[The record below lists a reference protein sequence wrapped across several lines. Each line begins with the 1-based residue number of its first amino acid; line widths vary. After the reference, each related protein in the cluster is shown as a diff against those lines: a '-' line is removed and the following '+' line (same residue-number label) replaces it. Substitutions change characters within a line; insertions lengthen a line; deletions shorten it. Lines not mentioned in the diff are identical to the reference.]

1 MESIVV
7 ATHFSET
14 SQNAVL
20 YAAGVA
26 KSFGVKLVLFNAFQ
40 MPLHGSNRLTS
51 AASVD
56 LLIEKSKDK
65 LKEMAGRLEN
75 DFNITV
81 TYSCIY
87 AQLELEIDYVM
98 QSNAS
103 PLLIMGMSNK
113 SLEQNLM
120 GNPTTSLISMKNFP
134 VLAVPRSAQFTGISK
149 ILFACDLAQSIPVKI
164 LAKLRSIAQKLES
177 EVTVFYVENEIQSL
191 QSKAKALV
199 AIEDELEGVVHFYK
213 NIKSN
218 TVIASI
224 EKEVVNAKADLLVM
238 TPKKYGFWE
247 SLIHRSK
254 TRMMASGLHIP
265 LLSIPLE

>member
-1 MESIVV
+1 MKSILV
-7 ATHFSET
+7 ATHFSE
-14 SQNAVL
+14 SSENAVI
-20 YAAGVA
+20 YAAGLA

-40 MPLHGSNRLTS
+40 MPLHASNTLTS

-56 LLIEKSKDK
+56 FLIQKNKDK
-65 LKEMAGRLEN
+65 LKEIADRLTEE
-75 DFNITV
+75 FTISV
-81 TYSCIY
+81 SYSCTY
-87 AQLELEIDYVM
+87 NQLEREIDYIM
-98 QSNAS
+98 QVNAS
-103 PLLIMGMSNK
+103 QLLVIGMSDK
-113 SLEQNLM
+113 SIEQNLM
-120 GNPTTSLISMKNFP
+120 GNPTTSLISMKKFP
-134 VLAVPRSAQFTGISK
+134 VLAVPRSAQFTGMSK
-149 ILFACDLAQSIPVKI
+149 IIFACDLAESVTVKT
-164 LAKLRSIAQKLES
+164 LARLRSLAHKLKS

-199 AIEDELEGVVHFYK
+199 TIEDELEGVVHFYK

-224 EKEVVNAKADLLVM
+224 EKEVVSSKADLLVM

-247 SLIHRSK
+247 SLVHRSK